1 MTISNQLTLSRF
13 LITPFIALFIFI
25 DVPYHYYIAIGLYI
39 AGCITDLL
47 DGYFARKLN
56 QVSNLGIYLDPM
68 ADKIFGYTMVMVLL
82 YLNVFPL
89 WVTIFIFIRDLAVD
103 TFLSYALMH
112 KIFIKATYPGKYK
125 SLFLNLAV
133 ITGILAVS
141 VKNGNWFFGLD
152 YANLFNTTYF
162 LLIICFLVGFIGSTS
177 LMQNTYKQITSD
189 FKN

>member
-13 LITPFIALFIFI
+13 LITPVIALLIFI
-25 DVPYHYYIAIGLYI
+25 DVPYNYYIAIGLYI

-56 QVSNLGIYLDPM
+56 QVSNLGIYFDPM
-68 ADKIFGYTMVMVLL
+68 ADKIFGYTMVMILL

-89 WVTIFIFIRDLAVD
+89 WVTILIFIRDLAVD
-103 TFLSYALMH
+103 AFLSYALMH

-125 SLFLNLAV
+125 SVFLNLAV
-133 ITGILAVS
+133 ITGILALS
-141 VKNGNWFFGLD
+141 VKSGEWFFGLN
-152 YANLFNTTYF
+152 YANLFNATYF
-162 LLIICFLVGFIGSTS
+162 LLIISFLVGFIGSTS
-177 LMQNTYKQITSD
+177 LMQNTYKQITSN